1 MKKLI
6 CLFFL
11 PLFLFAEISTVSVKA
26 VGFGNSYSEAVKN
39 ALINAIGEVKGIN
52 IDAKKAFQKNL
63 SQLAISVNSSSNKIV
78 KINDSIYSQV
88 ISATKGFVKK
98 FRILNVRKL
107 SPYEYKATIIA
118 YFSSYKTPGFN
129 PKNRRSLAVIPFE
142 YKKIYY
148 VNNFPIN
155 GSDLS
160 KLINQMVV
168 TKITQTRK
176 FTVLDRENNEYYNY
190 EKNFLLSGNSAPE
203 ELSRLGKRLGADY
216 FIIGKILDFSIKKI
230 VSHNDYTGENYVTYK
245 GFATISYRILCI
257 ATQQIKWADTFNL
270 NFNLK
275 PSNRIEVLISEAA
288 DKIAQ
293 KITNEIIFNIYP
305 PKIIMVRGKIG
316 IINMGGNFIHKGEIY
331 NVYALGK
338 TLIDP
343 YTHEFLGRDE
353 LYIGTVKITKV
364 LPKISYITLLR
375 GKLKLGAILR
385 KVKSK
390 NKMQYKNN
398 NIGKD
403 SMFDAIFHK

>member
-6 CLFFL
+6 YLFFLL
-11 PLFLFAEISTVSVKA
+11 PLFLFAEISTISVKA
-26 VGFGNSYSEAVKN
+26 IGFGNSYSEAVKN
-39 ALINAIGEVKGIN
+39 ALINAVGEVKGIN
-52 IDAKKAFQKNL
+52 VNAKKAFQKNL
-63 SQLAISVNSSSNKIV
+63 SQLAVSVNGSSNKIV
-78 KINDSIYSQV
+78 KINDSVYSQV
-88 ISATKGFVKK
+88 VSATKGFVKN
-98 FRILNVRKL
+98 FRILNVKKL

-118 YFSSYKTPGFN
+118 YFSFYKTPGFN

-142 YKKIYY
+142 HKKTYY
-148 VNNFPIN
+148 VNNTPIN
-155 GSDLS
+155 SSDLS
-160 KLINQMVV
+160 RLINQIVV

-176 FTVLDRENNEYYNY
+176 FTVLDRENNEYYNF
-190 EKNFLLSGNSAPE
+190 EKKFLLSGNSAPE

-216 FIIGKILDFSIKKI
+216 FVIGKILDFGIKKI

-275 PSNRIEVLISEAA
+275 PSNRIEILISEAA
-288 DKIAQ
+288 NKIAQ
-293 KITNEIIFNIYP
+293 KITSEIIFNIYP
-305 PKIIMVRGKIG
+305 PRIVMVRGKIG
-316 IINMGGNFIHKGEIY
+316 IINMGGDFIYKGEVY

-338 TLIDP
+338 ALIDP

-353 LYIGTVKITKV
+353 LYIGTVKVTKV

-385 KVKSK
+385 KVKNN
-390 NKMQYKNN
+390 NKKYKNN